1 MWFGLQPLL
10 ERKRNVRLADSRLSG
25 QHHDT
30 TFALR
35 GIVPAAQEHLDFIV
49 APEQRRQSGGVLRF
63 KAACRSAR
71 AHDLPSRCRL
81 GPAFERD
88 RAEIAVVAEITT
100 VPGSA
105 AACRRA
111 ARFGVSPTTA
121 CS

>member
-1 MWFGLQPLL
+1 
-10 ERKRNVRLADSRLSG
+10 RLADARLSG

-35 GIVPAAQEHLDFIV
+35 GIVPAAREHLDFVV

-63 KAACRSAR
+63 KATCRSAR
-71 AHDLPSRCRL
+71 AHDLPSRRRL

-88 RAEIAVVAEITT
+88 RAELAGFAESPGAPGRVRAGITT

-105 AACRRA
+105 AACGRA